1 MNIRKYRILIVASH
15 PAQYS
20 APIFRVMAKHP
31 QLEPQVAYCS
41 LQGFEPSLD
50 SEFGVEVAWDIPLL
64 NGYPWIQV
72 QNNSP
77 KPKLGSFFGLINLE
91 LWKLIRKGN
100 FDAVIVYAGYSYAS
114 FWIAAAAAKAHGQ
127 KFVFSTDASSIQSR
141 NGKQWKAWLKRFLLP
156 PIFRLADFVI
166 VSSTLGKQ
174 VVRSL
179 GIPEKQIAMTPSS
192 VDNDWWSYQAT
203 QVDVKAVRRQWD
215 IPENGL
221 VVLFCAKL
229 QPWKRPTDIL
239 QAFAKANVPNSYLVF
254 AGEGPLRPQLEAEA
268 KSLEMQDQVRFLG
281 FVNQSQLPSV
291 YRCAN
296 LFVLPS
302 EHEPFGLVVNEAMLC
317 GCPVAVSDHV
327 GASYDLV
334 QHGETGLVYSC
345 GDVDALA
352 GILRVFLPD
361 SERLNKMSAA
371 AAQRMKTWSPYE
383 NVEVI
388 VQALEKS
395 IASPAMILSSLS

>member
-1 MNIRKYRILIVASH
+1 MNIRKYHILIVASH
-15 PAQYS
+15 PVQYS
-20 APIFRVMAKHP
+20 ASIFRFMAKHP
-31 QLEPQVAYCS
+31 QLEPQIAYCS

-64 NGYPWIQV
+64 DGYSWVQV

-77 KPKLGSFFGLINLE
+77 QPKLGSFFGLINLE

-114 FWIAAAAAKAHGQ
+114 FWIAAAAAKAHRK
-127 KFVFSTDASSIQSR
+127 KFIFSTDASSIQPR
-141 NGKQWKAWLKRFLLP
+141 NGKQWKTWLKRFLLP

-174 VVRSL
+174 MVQSL
-179 GIPEKQIAMTPSS
+179 GIPEKHIAMTPSS
-192 VDNDWWSYQAT
+192 VDNDWWISQAT
-203 QVDVKAVRRQWD
+203 QVDVKALKKQWD
-215 IPENGL
+215 IPENGR

-229 QPWKRPTDIL
+229 QSWKRPMDIL
-239 QAFAKANVPNSYLVF
+239 RAFAKAHVPNSYLVF
-254 AGEGPLRPQLEAEA
+254 AGEGPLRAELEVEA
-268 KSLEMQDQVRFLG
+268 KSLRIKEQVRFLG
-281 FVNQSQLPSV
+281 FINQSQLPSV

-317 GCPVAVSDHV
+317 GCPVVVSDRV
-327 GASYDLV
+327 GAHYDLV
-334 QHGETGLVYSC
+334 QHGDTGLVYGC

-352 GILRVFLPD
+352 GILQVFLPD
-361 SERLNKMSAA
+361 SERLNKMSVA

-383 NVEVI
+383 NVDVI
-388 VQALEKS
+388 VQALDKS
-395 IASPAMILSSLS
+395 IANPAMILPSLS